1 MKKKKLGVGMVIL
14 IAFITLILLIVFATL
29 NAHNQYPVIWLSD
42 DYGIG
47 LFGAYFKTSMI
58 QPQCLGGPIYYDTN
72 VFWPLFIIEWIGFS
86 IINYL
91 IISKI
96 KQSKSLHK
104 KEIRAKLNLKTIVIT
119 TLVSWTIL
127 AGLFSFN
134 AITKFP
140 MATVYINY
148 DKIQV
153 GFFGPNFYEF
163 YGDMTPKT
171 TVGYTMKD
179 PYDLNNGSNMN
190 IPRKQYRGPMYRFD
204 GVCWPVLIPELI
216 LFPVIGCIIVARK
229 RKVKCPLCHSKHI
242 YKVIWEESP
251 DLSIDELEI
260 KEKEM
265 EKKMIVFGPNDKK
278 YYCKQCDY
286 YFGESK

>member
-1 MKKKKLGVGMVIL
+1 MKKKKLGVGMIIL
-14 IAFITLILLIVFATL
+14 ISFITLILLIVFATL

-42 DYGIG
+42 NYGIG
-47 LFGAYFKTSMI
+47 LFGAYFKTSII
-58 QPQCLGGPIYYDTN
+58 QNQSLGGPIYYDTN

-104 KEIRAKLNLKTIVIT
+104 KEIRAKLNLKTIIIT

-127 AGLFSFN
+127 AGLFGLN
-134 AITKFP
+134 TITKFP
-140 MATVYINY
+140 MASVYINY
-148 DKIQV
+148 DIIQV
-153 GFFGPNFYEF
+153 GFFGPKFDEY
-163 YGDMTPKT
+163 YGCMSPVKVIDNS
-171 TVGYTMKD
+171 MKD
-179 PYDLNNGSNMN
+179 PYYFETKKTTN

-204 GVCWPVLIPELI
+204 GICWPILISEFI
-216 LFPVIGCIIVARK
+216 LFPVIGCIIVSRK

-265 EKKMIVFGPNDKK
+265 EKKMIVFGPDDKK